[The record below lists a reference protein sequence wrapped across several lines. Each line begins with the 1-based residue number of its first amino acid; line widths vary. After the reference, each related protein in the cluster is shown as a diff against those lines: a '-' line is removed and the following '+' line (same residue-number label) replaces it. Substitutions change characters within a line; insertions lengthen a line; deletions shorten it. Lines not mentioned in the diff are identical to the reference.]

1 MNGIADGLIGATQV
15 VRNRGGRLDLGTG
28 EEDLTAAD
36 RKGGRGP
43 EPGLQCGPLVRR
55 ERAYKYRCLH
65 VQEYTTCP
73 KVSFG
78 TALGRKNYPYSELTP
93 AGGCA
98 DRPHTGG
105 LQRRR

>member
-36 RKGGRGP
+36 RKGGRRP

-78 TALGRKNYPYSELTP
+78 TALVHDYGLAQHLNLKCFLKIS
-93 AGGCA
+93 A
-98 DRPHTGG
+98 DPPTF
-105 LQRRR
+105 